1 MYYTNVLSQIQRI
14 LKINIYMC
22 IGVLICVIIFH
33 FRKLIIHLRRYVYQ
47 IEQSLIWLGKIEC
60 NMYRMLVQKK
70 YNVI

>member
-1 MYYTNVLSQIQRI
+1 MYYTNVLRQIQRI

-47 IEQSLIWLGKIEC
+47 IEQSLI
-60 NMYRMLVQKK
+60 
-70 YNVI
+70 